1 LTRPGGRGEPLP
13 YSETVTTELLQAAHS
28 LAPRIVSDRRTIHSH
43 PEMAYEEE
51 QTSTLV
57 QARLRDLGIPFRA
70 GLAKT
75 GVLAEIKGEL
85 GDGPCVLLR
94 ADMDALPIEEKSG
107 VPFASEIPGVMHACG
122 HDAHTAMLLGA
133 AQLLHERRQGF
144 AGTIKL
150 MFQPAEEGGA
160 GAARMIE
167 DGVLANPQVDA
178 AFMLHVYAELEAGQV
193 ACGPG
198 PLLAGADS
206 FTITIEGRGGHAAR
220 PHQTIDPVVVGAQVV
235 NALQTLVAREVDPV
249 EPAVV
254 TLGSF
259 NAGNRHNVI
268 SDRAVLTGTIR
279 AFDDTLFEHLERR
292 LREVVEGVSAT
303 LRARAT
309 VEFEMRYPPSICDEK
324 MAAQL
329 GTSARSLLGPEA
341 VQAAV
346 PRMGA
351 EDFAFVLQKVP
362 GAMLWLGVKKPE
374 WPEPKPVHTATFD
387 IDETAL
393 PIGSSAM
400 AGVAL
405 DYLARRSRP
414 V

>member
-1 LTRPGGRGEPLP
+1 MTRPGGRGEPLP

-167 DGVLANPQVDA
+167 DGVLANPQVETTTRENIHSSGI
-178 AFMLHVYAELEAGQV
+178 LCH
-193 ACGPG
+193 
-198 PLLAGADS
+198 S
-206 FTITIEGRGGHAAR
+206 HR
-220 PHQTIDPVVVGAQVV
+220 VV
-235 NALQTLVAREVDPV
+235 
-249 EPAVV
+249 
-254 TLGSF
+254 
-259 NAGNRHNVI
+259 
-268 SDRAVLTGTIR
+268 
-279 AFDDTLFEHLERR
+279 
-292 LREVVEGVSAT
+292 
-303 LRARAT
+303 
-309 VEFEMRYPPSICDEK
+309 
-324 MAAQL
+324 
-329 GTSARSLLGPEA
+329 
-341 VQAAV
+341 
-346 PRMGA
+346 
-351 EDFAFVLQKVP
+351 
-362 GAMLWLGVKKPE
+362 
-374 WPEPKPVHTATFD
+374 
-387 IDETAL
+387 
-393 PIGSSAM
+393 
-400 AGVAL
+400 
-405 DYLARRSRP
+405 
-414 V
+414 